1 MKRIL
6 DACCGSRMF
15 WFDKECQD
23 AVFMDN
29 RMLQT
34 KLCDGRN
41 LVIQPDIVADFRA
54 IPFEDGSFYLV
65 VFDPP
70 HLLHAGKNSWL
81 AKKYGLL
88 GENWREDLKQG
99 FCECMRVL
107 KPNGTLIF
115 KWCEVQV
122 ATSQMISLIDYK
134 PLFGHRRGKTIFL
147 VFMK

>member
-1 MKRIL
+1 
-6 DACCGSRMF
+6 MF
-15 WFDKECQD
+15 WFDKDCQD

-41 LVIQPDIVADFRA
+41 LVIQPDIVADFRE
-54 IPFEDGSFYLV
+54 IPFENDMFYLV

-70 HLLHAGKNSWL
+70 HLMKAGQNSWL
-81 AKKYGLL
+81 AQKYGLL
-88 GENWREDLKQG
+88 GENWKEDIKQG
-99 FCECMRVL
+99 FYECMRVL
-107 KPNGTLIF
+107 RPNGVLVF
-115 KWCEVQV
+115 KWSEEQV
-122 ATSQMISLIDYK
+122 MTGQILDLIDHK

>member
-15 WFDKECQD
+15 WFDKDCQD

-29 RMLQT
+29 RRLNT
-34 KLCDGRN
+34 ELCDGRH
-41 LVIQPDIVADFRA
+41 LVIQPDIVADFRE
-54 IPFEDGSFYLV
+54 IPFENDMFYLV

-70 HLLHAGKNSWL
+70 HLLKAGQNSWL
-81 AKKYGLL
+81 AQKYGLL
-88 GENWREDLKQG
+88 GENWQEDIKQG

-107 KPNGTLIF
+107 RPNGVLVF
-115 KWCEVQV
+115 KWGEEQV
-122 ATSQMISLIDYK
+122 TTGQILDLSDYK
-134 PLFGHRRGKTIFL
+134 PLFGHRRGKTVFL